1 MPLLSRAVDRIRTVP
16 RILYVVLA
24 SALVLRVAWV
34 IYAAREPGNFGDPF
48 IYLQLARRIAS
59 NHGYGPF
66 FSGGPTAFHPPGYP
80 GWLAAI
86 VWIAERVGLEHRE
99 PLLIGLFQ
107 AGLGTASVALVY
119 AIAARLFGHRVA
131 IIAAAITAG
140 FPNLVFYTGLMY
152 SETLYAFGVLLAV
165 WIILRA
171 DWKPGPSL
179 AVLIAFGVVVGLS
192 SLVRP
197 FAMLSLIAVGLAAW
211 RAGVSWRDAARHVGI
226 AAGVAFLMLVPWT
239 IRNAFA
245 YHAFIPVS
253 TNLGDTL
260 CLDNAPGAYGGFR
273 ALPPECTPPAPIR
286 SDGFRSG
293 TDPNRDGADEAKN
306 NSHNLRVAVSWAL
319 HHPSAEASLV
329 FRRAFYGYRDDHDAL
344 TDLVGAH
351 GNFPPTGIRKPF
363 SRLADA
369 YYYVVLVLALFG
381 IRKFLGDPRRLF
393 VLLVGASIAAV
404 PIFLYG
410 LVRFHIPL
418 LPFLAIGAAL
428 TINVIRP
435 APSPELISRRNG
447 ETT

>member
-1 MPLLSRAVDRIRTVP
+1 MPLLSRAVDRIRTTP
-16 RILYVVLA
+16 RILFVVLA
-24 SALVLRVAWV
+24 VALALRVAWV

-80 GWLAAI
+80 GWLAGI

-107 AGLGTASVALVY
+107 AVLGTASVALVY
-119 AIAARLFGHRVA
+119 AIAARLFGTRVA
-131 IIAAAITAG
+131 IIAAAIAAG
-140 FPNLVFYTGLMY
+140 FPNLIFYTGLMY
-152 SETLYAFGVLLAV
+152 SETLYTFGVLLAV
-165 WIILRA
+165 WLIVRA
-171 DWKPGPSL
+171 DWTPGPSL
-179 AVLIAFGVVVGLS
+179 AVLVAFGVIVGLS

-197 FAMLSLIAVGLAAW
+197 FAMLSLVAVAFAAW
-211 RAGVSWRDAARHVGI
+211 RAGVSWRATARHVGI
-226 AAGVAFLMLVPWT
+226 AAGVAVLMLVPWT

-273 ALPPECTPPAPIR
+273 ALPPECTYDPPPTDA
-286 SDGFRSG
+286 GFFGAKGR
-293 TDPNRDGADEAKN
+293 RDGEFEPQQ
-306 NSHNLRVAVSWAL
+306 NSHNLHYAMTWAI
-319 HHPSAEASLV
+319 HHPSAEASLF

-351 GNFPPTGIRKPF
+351 GNFPPTGFRKPF
-363 SRLADA
+363 GRLADA

-404 PIFLYG
+404 PLFLYG

-418 LPFLAIGAAL
+418 LAFFAIGAAI
-428 TINVIRP
+428 TIDVIRP
-435 APSPELISRRNG
+435 AQTAALVSPRSG
-447 ETT
+447 ERG